1 MINPNVKGVDVE
13 VLCKEKKTKDKKKKS
28 LWDSL
33 SVNDQLWS
41 SIFIWNNI
49 LSTVRKIANKEEDID
64 QKQQQQQQQQKEKR

>member
-1 MINPNVKGVDVE
+1 M
-13 VLCKEKKTKDKKKKS
+13 
-28 LWDSL
+28 WDSL